1 MAANLAQR
9 IDSLIRAALLLLI
22 AAAAVGSV
30 LVMTKSR
37 PEPVLLSPSALSSE
51 AISLSQTESVP
62 GGALV
67 QAPLFWESRQP
78 YVAPEDERAEEIV
91 PETRTGIDDMR
102 LVGIVGAGV
111 QSSAAIV
118 VFRGERLRIPF
129 GEEQAG
135 WRLSS
140 MTPTTATFLGIDR
153 SGEPIEHTLSLYWGP
168 SQLSTTSEGTMG
180 AQSQPDDS
188 PSTWSTSDIETNV
201 GTAEDPSSVRDPSDT
216 QNNPDQNG

>member
-1 MAANLAQR
+1 MATNLARR
-9 IDSLIRAALLLLI
+9 IDGLIRAALLLLI
-22 AAAAVGSV
+22 AAAAVGAV

-37 PEPVLLSPSALSSE
+37 PEPVLLSPSTLSSQ

-91 PETRTGIDDMR
+91 PETGTGIDDMR

-111 QSSAAIV
+111 RSSAAIV

-129 GEEQAG
+129 AGEVDG
-135 WRLSS
+135 WELSAMS
-140 MTPTTATFLGIDR
+140 PTTATFTGVDR
-153 SGEPIEHTLSLYWGP
+153 NGEPIDHVLSLEHSRSESPISGP
-168 SQLSTTSEGTMG
+168 G
-180 AQSQPDDS
+180 ANGIGVQPIS
-188 PSTWSTSDIETNV
+188 APSTWASPDSAANPDAAGDAGPVEEPGDI
-201 GTAEDPSSVRDPSDT
+201 